1 MQTTQSDNSNHA
13 WEIFLVFLRLGCT
26 SFGGPIAHIGYF
38 REEFVTR
45 RGWLGERSFA
55 DLVALAQFLPGPSS
69 SQVGLAIGLSRGGI
83 MGAIGAWV
91 GFTLPSAVAM
101 VLFALSI
108 TAWGNGLPA
117 GALHALKIVAVAVVA
132 QAVWGMARTLCR
144 GVARMAIMVI
154 AACVLLLWVNPWAQV
169 LVMAFSAIAGM
180 LFFKPLAQISHD
192 PLPIRIG
199 RRAGIVMLG
208 LFFSLLIFLPMIVQ
222 ASDNHPLMV
231 FSAFFQAG
239 SLVFGGGHVIL
250 PLLQAAVV
258 PTGWVSNELF
268 LAGYGAAQAMPGP
281 LFTFAAFLGTVMS
294 SSPNGV
300 LGAGLCLLAVFIPS
314 FLLILGVLPFWESI
328 RANARAQAAL
338 IGVNAGVVGLLL
350 AALYDPVWISAIFT
364 PFDFLFALIAFV
376 SLQILR
382 VPPWL
387 VVLVGGVLG
396 GMPALIA

>member
-91 GFTLPSAVAM
+91 GFTLPSAIAM

-169 LVMAFSAIAGM
+169 LVMALSAIVGM
-180 LFFKPLAQISHD
+180 LFFKPFAHTSHD

-208 LFFSLLIFLPMIVQ
+208 MFFSLLIFLPMIVQ
-222 ASDNHPLMV
+222 ASGNHPLMV

-268 LAGYGAAQAMPGP
+268 LAGYGAAQALPGP

-294 SSPNGV
+294 STPNGV

-350 AALYDPVWISAIFT
+350 AAFCDPVWTSAIFT
-364 PFDFLFALIAFV
+364 PIDFLFALIAFI

-396 GMPALIA
+396 SMSSLIV

>member
-1 MQTTQSDNSNHA
+1 MQTTQSANANHA

-38 REEFVTR
+38 RDEFVTQ

-83 MGAIGAWV
+83 TGAVAAWI

-108 TAWGNGLPA
+108 TAWGNGLPL

-144 GVARMAIMVI
+144 GLARMAVMVI

-180 LFFKPLAQISHD
+180 LFFKPSAQASHD

-199 RRAGIVMLG
+199 RRAGVVMLG
-208 LFFSLLIFLPMIVQ
+208 LFFSLLILLPMIVQ
-222 ASDNHPLMV
+222 VSGNHPLMV
-231 FSAFFQAG
+231 FSSFFQAG

-268 LAGYGAAQAMPGP
+268 LAGYGAAQALPGP

-300 LGAGLCLLAVFIPS
+300 FGAGVCLLAVFIPS

-350 AALYDPVWISAIFT
+350 AALYDPVWTSAIFT
-364 PFDFLFALIAFV
+364 PIDFLFALIAFI

-382 VPPWL
+382 LPPWL

-396 GMPALIA
+396 GMSSLIV